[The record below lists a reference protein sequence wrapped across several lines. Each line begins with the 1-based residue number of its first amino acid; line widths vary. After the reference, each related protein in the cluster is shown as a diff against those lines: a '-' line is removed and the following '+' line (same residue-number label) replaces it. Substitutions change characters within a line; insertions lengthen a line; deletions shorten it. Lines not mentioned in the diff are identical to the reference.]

1 MEGNSLL
8 ALISSFF
15 RSPKL
20 KERLKHVCA
29 DRRSFWKNLSAWYLL
44 PFSRGM
50 GIKVKPNLRLQ
61 LEDWTDLWM
70 FRRIFLEPDF
80 FQALQVSEPL
90 IVSVGSR
97 NGLDVALYHQA
108 YPTAKMVLLE
118 PSPAHRKRIQDLL
131 SINKI
136 DCQMLKLGLDRA
148 SGFRLMHRIASPW
161 GARYRL
167 DALYSQSFFQVET
180 CNLAWLQKFLVE
192 PIDLLLLRVPGKE
205 ENILTTVDGHLARFL
220 PRIHLVSSS
229 EMTNLARIE
238 KHFARLGYRSQRKG
252 AELLLERL
260 EMKDLGPSAE

>member
-1 MEGNSLL
+1 MDRASLL
-8 ALISSFF
+8 NLIISFF
-15 RSPKL
+15 QSSKL
-20 KERLKHVCA
+20 RERLGHVCL
-29 DRRSFWKNLSAWYLL
+29 DRSAFWRKLLSWYLL

-50 GIKVKPNLRLQ
+50 GIKVKPNLRLE

-80 FQALQVSEPL
+80 FQALQVSDPL

-97 NGLDVALYHQA
+97 NGMDLALYHLA
-108 YPTAKMVLLE
+108 YPTAKMVVLE
-118 PSPAHRKRIQDLL
+118 PSPAHREKVQQVL
-131 SINKI
+131 SKNKI
-136 DCQMLKLGLDRA
+136 DAQVLKFGLDRA
-148 SGFRLMHRIASPW
+148 SGFRLMHRVASSW

-205 ENILTTVDGHLARFL
+205 ENILTTVNGRLANFL

-229 EMTNLARIE
+229 KMTNLALIQ
-238 KHFARLGYRSQRKG
+238 KHFARLGYQSTRKEG
-252 AELLLERL
+252 ELYLERL
-260 EMKDLGPSAE
+260 EEKDLGPSAE